1 MSNETNHDNRHCWFC
16 NQTQPGEYSND
27 AKEWRCFDCG
37 TVEDLSEWPTP
48 VPDGFKRS
56 VDAML
61 GDLEFIDRL
70 GVHLTSPIWR
80 EPLAHPK
87 PLTELHSADLH
98 DGYYP
103 IFDDDEPEDHR

>member
-1 MSNETNHDNRHCWFC
+1 
-16 NQTQPGEYSND
+16 
-27 AKEWRCFDCG
+27 
-37 TVEDLSEWPTP
+37 
-48 VPDGFKRS
+48 
-56 VDAML
+56 ML

-103 IFDDDEPEDHR
+103 ILDDDEPEDHR

>member
-1 MSNETNHDNRHCWFC
+1 MSSETNHDNRHCWFC
-16 NQTQPGEYSND
+16 LHTQPGEYSND
-27 AKEWRCFDCG
+27 VKEWRCFDCG

-61 GDLEFIDRL
+61 NDLEFIDRL
-70 GVHLTSPIWR
+70 GVHLLSPIWR
-80 EPLAHPK
+80 EPLANPK

-103 IFDDDEPEDHR
+103 ILDDDEPEDHR

>member
-1 MSNETNHDNRHCWFC
+1 
-16 NQTQPGEYSND
+16 
-27 AKEWRCFDCG
+27 
-37 TVEDLSEWPTP
+37 
-48 VPDGFKRS
+48 
-56 VDAML
+56 ML